1 MFYQIV
7 TGGVKRKLPLDLAV
21 GLVYRLGCRMDRQ
34 KDWEH
39 MKFLQRSPRVK
50 RHDHSG
56 MTCDQAIAA
65 NVARSRSARLAQD
78 RRTRAVTLRAMAEW
92 AGLDADADPLVDD
105 PWASAYWGRLS
116 LRHLYAMADAI
127 VTGDSFGESEH
138 AEGAATCAHLSAEL
152 HGCAMRA
159 NVLGGAL

>member
-1 MFYQIV
+1 
-7 TGGVKRKLPLDLAV
+7 
-21 GLVYRLGCRMDRQ
+21 MDRQ

-92 AGLDADADPLVDD
+92 SGLDADADPLVGY
-105 PWASAYWGRLS
+105 PWASAYWGRRALH
-116 LRHLYAMADAI
+116 HLYWMADAI
-127 VTGDSFGESEH
+127 VTGDSLSEDMH
-138 AEGAATCAHLSAEL
+138 AERAAACAHLSAEL
-152 HGCAMRA
+152 YGCSMRA
-159 NVLGGAL
+159 RSASVVAI